1 MSALSLKTQ
10 IEEEKG
16 KKKCKSNYLF
26 LCLIVSENN
35 DSFLNLCFSWFRYRC
50 TGENET
56 NNIFLLKEWEEFC
69 LSTCRQ
75 NGYKWKFQ
83 VLKCRKTGVLTGFVC
98 N

>member
-16 KKKCKSNYLF
+16 KKNVKAIIYFYALLSP
-26 LCLIVSENN
+26 NN

-50 TGENET
+50 TSENET
-56 NNIFLLKEWEEFC
+56 NNIFLLEWEEFC

-75 NGYKWKFQ
+75 SGYKWKFQ
-83 VLKCRKTGVLTGFVC
+83 ILKCRKTGVLTGFVC